1 MEAMSRKRITLVGSF
16 LALALAL
23 SGCSSVQPKFNSA
36 VESVKSFF
44 RGDPASEQKPVEPS
58 SEAEAMYEAA
68 HQARAAGNNDAYAKR
83 LEAAANLGHPAAAYE
98 IGVAYTQGRLVPK
111 DPGTGAR
118 YINRSA
124 DLGDQRA
131 QYLVGANF
139 MTGSGVD
146 KNPKRGVA
154 FLARAGEQ
162 GHVQAQYLLGVAY
175 ADGDGVVKNPAWA
188 ARWYGRAA
196 RGGHVGAQYA
206 YGVMYGSGMGLP
218 RDDIKSYY
226 WTTLAA
232 SGGHEKAG
240 EVAMKIAK
248 RLSNEQ
254 ISQVEADA
262 KKFVPKS
269 YASLTDPATVIFVQY
284 ALRNI
289 GYDAGPIDG
298 MPGNL
303 TRKGIQAYE
312 EASNLP
318 INGRIS
324 VSLLDGLIESTS
336 R

>member
-1 MEAMSRKRITLVGSF
+1 MDTILRKREILASSVIG
-16 LALALAL
+16 LALVVG
-23 SGCSSVQPKFNSA
+23 GCSGVQPRFNSA
-36 VESVKSFF
+36 VDSVKSFF
-44 RGDPASEQKPVEPS
+44 KVDGGSKQKPVQPS
-58 SEAEAMYEAA
+58 SEAEAMYDAA
-68 HQARAAGNNDAYAKR
+68 HQARAAGRNDEYASR

-98 IGVAYTQGRLVPK
+98 IGIAYTQGRLVPK
-111 DPGTGAR
+111 DSGTGAR

-139 MTGSGVD
+139 MTGSGVE
-146 KNPKRGVA
+146 KNPERGVA

-175 ADGDGVVKNPAWA
+175 ADGNGVAKNAPWA

-206 YGVMYGSGMGLP
+206 YGVMYGSGLGLP
-218 RDDIKSYY
+218 KDDLESYY
-226 WTTLAA
+226 WISLAA

-298 MPGNL
+298 MPGRM
-303 TRKGIQAYE
+303 TRQGIRAYE

-318 INGRIS
+318 VNGRIS

>member
-1 MEAMSRKRITLVGSF
+1 M
-16 LALALAL
+16 
-23 SGCSSVQPKFNSA
+23 QPKFNSA

-44 RGDPASEQKPVEPS
+44 SGDAASKQDSAEPS
-58 SEAEAMYEAA
+58 SEAEAMYDAA
-68 HQARAAGNNDAYAKR
+68 HQARAAGKNEEYARR
-83 LEAAANLGHPAAAYE
+83 LEAAANLGHPGAAYE
-98 IGVAYTQGRLVPK
+98 IGIAYTQGRLVPK

-139 MTGSGVD
+139 MTGRGVRKD
-146 KNPKRGVA
+146 PERGVA
-154 FLARAGEQ
+154 FLARAGVSAEVAGEQ

-175 ADGDGVVKNPAWA
+175 ADGNGVPKNAAWA

-206 YGVMYGSGMGLP
+206 YGVMYGSGLGLP
-218 RDDIKSYY
+218 QDDLKSYY
-226 WTTLAA
+226 WMTLAA

-240 EVAMKIAK
+240 EMAMKIAK

-254 ISQVEADA
+254 ISQAEADA

-269 YASLTDPATVIFVQY
+269 YASLSDPATVMFVQY

-289 GYDAGPIDG
+289 GYDAGPVDG
-298 MPGNL
+298 MPGKR
-303 TRKGIQAYE
+303 TRKGIRAYE

-318 INGRIS
+318 VRGQIS
-324 VSLLDGLIESTS
+324 VSLLDGLVASTS
-336 R
+336 K

>member
-1 MEAMSRKRITLVGSF
+1 METISRKRIILTNVLLG
-16 LALALAL
+16 LALAV
-23 SGCSSVQPKFNSA
+23 SGCSTVQPKFDSA
-36 VESVKSFF
+36 VASVKSLFK
-44 RGDPASEQKPVEPS
+44 GDGAPEARPMEPS
-58 SEAEAMYEAA
+58 SEAQAMYESAQ
-68 HQARAAGNNDAYAKR
+68 QARAAGNIDEYASR

-98 IGVAYTQGRLVPK
+98 IGIAYTQGTLVRK
-111 DPGTGAR
+111 DVGTGAR

-146 KNPKRGVA
+146 RNPERGVA

-175 ADGDGVVKNPAWA
+175 ADGNGVAKNAPWS

-206 YGVMYGSGMGLP
+206 YGVMYGTGLGLP
-218 RDDIKSYY
+218 KDELESYY
-226 WTTLAA
+226 WITLAA

-240 EVAMKIAK
+240 EVAMEIAK

-269 YASLTDPATVIFVQY
+269 YASLNDPATVIFVQY
-284 ALRNI
+284 ALRDI

-298 MPGNL
+298 MPGKM
-303 TRKGIQAYE
+303 TREGIRAYE

-318 INGRIS
+318 VDGRIS
-324 VSLLDGLIESTS
+324 VSLLDGLIQSTS
-336 R
+336 K